1 MDQGRE
7 EEDEQ
12 DTEGEN
18 EQEKESEESQ
28 ADSASAPAQDT
39 RYVTRYGRRAQP
51 RRDKDFI
58 YYT

>member
-7 EEDEQ
+7 EEDKQ
-12 DTEGEN
+12 DTEDEN

-28 ADSASAPAQDT
+28 ADSASTQDT